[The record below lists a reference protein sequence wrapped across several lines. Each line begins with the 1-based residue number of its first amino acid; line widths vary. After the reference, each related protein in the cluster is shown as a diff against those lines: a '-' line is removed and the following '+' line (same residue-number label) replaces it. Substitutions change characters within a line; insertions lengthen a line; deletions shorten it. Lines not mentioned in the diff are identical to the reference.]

1 MKEDKKKKGMVKMA
15 NNMIPRR
22 SDLFDMTPFNF
33 FEDFG
38 RNFFEGF
45 KGNMVKTDIHETDN
59 EYLLEAELPGIPK
72 ENIQINYENGILTIE
87 GKHQTDTQKEDDKG
101 NLVRSE
107 RSFSSVR
114 RQFAIRNVREED
126 IKAEYKDGR
135 PLSQL
140 NRTSKGAVTRFLS
153 QPLFYDQAREISRN
167 FLRLITSI
175 KSSLF

>member
-1 MKEDKKKKGMVKMA
+1 MA

-87 GKHQTDTQKEDDKG
+87 GKFRPCTQ
-101 NLVRSE
+101 
-107 RSFSSVR
+107 
-114 RQFAIRNVREED
+114 
-126 IKAEYKDGR
+126 
-135 PLSQL
+135 P
-140 NRTSKGAVTRFLS
+140 
-153 QPLFYDQAREISRN
+153 
-167 FLRLITSI
+167 
-175 KSSLF
+175 

>member
-1 MKEDKKKKGMVKMA
+1 MA

-45 KGNMVKTDIHETDN
+45 KGN
-59 EYLLEAELPGIPK
+59 
-72 ENIQINYENGILTIE
+72 
-87 GKHQTDTQKEDDKG
+87 
-101 NLVRSE
+101 LVRSE

-126 IKAEYKDGR
+126 IKAEYKDGI
-135 PLSQL
+135 L
-140 NRTSKGAVTRFLS
+140 KVTL
-153 QPLFYDQAREISRN
+153 P
-167 FLRLITSI
+167 
-175 KSSLF
+175 KSAEKLERKTAIPIE

>member
-1 MKEDKKKKGMVKMA
+1 MKEDKKRKGMVKMA

-45 KGNMVKTDIHETDN
+45 KGNMVKTDIHETDK
-59 EYLLEAELPGIPK
+59 EYVLEAELPGIPK
-72 ENIQINYENGILTIE
+72 ENIQINYENDVLTIE
-87 GKHQTDTQKEDDKG
+87 GQHQTDTQSEDDKG

-114 RQFAIRNVREED
+114 RQFAIRDIREEE
-126 IKAEYKDGR
+126 IKAEYKDGI
-135 PLSQL
+135 L
-140 NRTSKGAVTRFLS
+140 KVTMPKTAEKLERKKAI
-153 QPLFYDQAREISRN
+153 PIE
-167 FLRLITSI
+167 
-175 KSSLF
+175 

>member
-22 SDLFDMTPFNF
+22 SDLFDMAPFNF

-87 GKHQTDTQKEDDKG
+87 GKHQTDTQ
-101 NLVRSE
+101 N
-107 RSFSSVR
+107 
-114 RQFAIRNVREED
+114 
-126 IKAEYKDGR
+126 
-135 PLSQL
+135 
-140 NRTSKGAVTRFLS
+140 
-153 QPLFYDQAREISRN
+153 
-167 FLRLITSI
+167 
-175 KSSLF
+175 